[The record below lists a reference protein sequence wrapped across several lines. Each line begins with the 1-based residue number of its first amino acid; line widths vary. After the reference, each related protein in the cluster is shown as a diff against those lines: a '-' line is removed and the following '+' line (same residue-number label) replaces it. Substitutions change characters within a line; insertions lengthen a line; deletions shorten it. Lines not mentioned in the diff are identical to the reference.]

1 MTSTAKS
8 SFVVCGLPG
17 SGKTTFLA
25 ALWHLVQSDETA
37 TCLRL
42 RSLEYAEYEYVNA
55 IRTHWLQG
63 LRQPRTVG
71 AAETVGID
79 LADEDGNGVQVL
91 FPDHSGE
98 TYDSMWVTRT
108 CSKAVA
114 DYLRN
119 RHGVLLFLRTEGL
132 KKPLPL
138 IDIVTTEAEMQ
149 AVLPASSPSSSD
161 AAPAPGDQPGEAWTA
176 EETPDQVKIV
186 DILQLLSSRLSTSH
200 KEKKEKLAV
209 FVSAWDVVDKNLS
222 PAEFIEKELP
232 LLHQYL
238 TNAAHGFDI
247 RLYGLSAQ
255 GGEYVEENHK
265 DELPKELLNLLN
277 LENAS
282 TRINLVSDEEQT
294 NDLTKP
300 IAWLMK

>member
-25 ALWHLVQSDETA
+25 ALWHIVESSEIE

-42 RSLEYAEYEYVNA
+42 KSLNYAEYAYVNN
-55 IRTHWLQG
+55 IRARWLRG

-71 AAETVGID
+71 VAGTVGID
-79 LADEDGNGVQVL
+79 LVDENGNDVQVL

-114 DYLRN
+114 DYLKD
-119 RHGVLLFLRTEGL
+119 RHGVLLFLRLEGM
-132 KKPLPL
+132 KRPVRL
-138 IDIVTTEAEMQ
+138 IDVITTEAEMQ
-149 AVLPASSPSSSD
+149 AALPRSRTSSND
-161 AAPAPGDQPGEAWTA
+161 AAPVLDDQSEKAWAA

-186 DILQLLSSRLSTSH
+186 DILQLLSSRLSSPN
-200 KEKKEKLAV
+200 EEKLAI
-209 FVSAWDVVDKNLS
+209 FVSAWDAVGENLS
-222 PAEFIEKELP
+222 PAEFIKQELP

-255 GGEYVEENHK
+255 GGKYVEEGYK
-265 DELPKELLNLLN
+265 GEQPPGLRELLE

-282 TRINLVSDEEQT
+282 ARIKLVSDAEQT
-294 NDLTKP
+294 HDLTEP
-300 IAWLMK
+300 IAWLMS

>member
-8 SFVVCGLPG
+8 SFVVCGLPS

-25 ALWHLVQSDETA
+25 ALWHLVQSGEIE

-42 RSLEYAEYEYVNA
+42 KSLDYAEYEYVNA
-55 IRTHWLQG
+55 IRDRWLQG

-71 AAETVGID
+71 VAGTVGID
-79 LADEDGNGVQVL
+79 LVDGDGNEVQVL

-114 DYLRN
+114 DYLKN
-119 RHGVLLFLRTEGL
+119 RHGVLLFLRTKGT
-132 KKPLPL
+132 KQPVPL
-138 IDIVTTEAEMQ
+138 IDIVVTAAEMQ
-149 AVLPASSPSSSD
+149 AALSESSTSD
-161 AAPAPGDQPGEAWTA
+161 NEAAPMLDDQSGKAWTA

-186 DILQLLSSRLSTSH
+186 DILQLLSSRLSSPNA
-200 KEKKEKLAV
+200 EKLV
-209 FVSAWDVVDKNLS
+209 IFVSAWDVVEGNPS
-222 PAEFIEKELP
+222 PAEFIEQELP

-238 TNAAHGFDI
+238 TNAAHGFEI
-247 RLYGLSAQ
+247 RIYGISAQ
-255 GGEYVEENHK
+255 GGEYVEENY
-265 DELPKELLNLLN
+265 ENERPQELLDLLD

-282 TRINLVSDEEQT
+282 ARIKLVSDAEQT
-294 NDLTKP
+294 HDLTKP
-300 IAWLMK
+300 IAWLMS

>member
-1 MTSTAKS
+1 MTGTTKS

-25 ALWHLVQSDETA
+25 ALWHVVQSGETE

-42 RSLEYAEYEYVNA
+42 KSLDYAEYEYVNA
-55 IRTHWLQG
+55 IRDRWQRG

-71 AAETVGID
+71 VAGTVGID
-79 LADEDGNGVQVL
+79 LMDEDGNNVQVL

-114 DYLRN
+114 DYLQNRN
-119 RHGVLLFLRTEGL
+119 GLLLFLRSEGM

-138 IDIVTTEAEMQ
+138 IDIITTEAEMQ
-149 AVLPASSPSSSD
+149 AALPSPTLSGGGTAPVPDDQSGQAWAAED
-161 AAPAPGDQPGEAWTA
+161 A
-176 EETPDQVKIV
+176 PDQVKIV
-186 DILQLLSSRLSTSH
+186 DILQILSSH
-200 KEKKEKLAV
+200 MPAHHEEKLAI
-209 FVSAWDVVDKNLS
+209 FVSAWDVVDENLS
-222 PAEFIEKELP
+222 PEGFIEKELP

-238 TNAAHGFDI
+238 TNAEHGFDI
-247 RLYGLSAQ
+247 NIYGLSAQ
-255 GGEYVEENHK
+255 GGEYVKENHEG
-265 DELPKELLNLLN
+265 ELPQELSNLLN
-277 LENAS
+277 LRNAS
-282 TRINLVSDEEQT
+282 ARIKLVSDAEPT
-294 NDLTKP
+294 NDLTNP